1 MTPEYTLSNGV
12 KVPKLGIGFDQIRDI
27 DLAQELLE
35 YAFDTGYRSVDTAH
49 SYGNEEGVGRAI
61 RASGLKREEI
71 YVTTKL
77 TAGDQG
83 YDAALRAFDRSMQNL
98 KLDYLDCFLI
108 HWPGKYLFTETWRAF
123 IRLYEQK
130 AVRVI
135 GVCNFNIRHIEK
147 VEAETG
153 VLPMVNQF
161 ESHPCY
167 PQDVLSEYC
176 QRRGILP
183 EAWSPMMCGGA
194 IFDDPVIKKIA
205 GETGRTP
212 AQVILRWHIQKGH
225 RIFPKSV
232 HKERIRSNFDIFH
245 FELDDRQMENVNAL
259 GGRNEKIGPDPD
271 VFFEVFE

>member
-35 YAFDTGYRSVDTAH
+35 YAFETGYRSVDTAH

-232 HKERIRSNFDIFH
+232 HKERIRSNFDIFQ